1 MVSRFAFKLNVLYR
15 YGEVKPWGANDD
27 RQLKQGV
34 HYYLQKARLF
44 SRERMTLEEV
54 AGMGAA
60 RRGCTS

>member
-1 MVSRFAFKLNVLYR
+1 LYR

-44 SRERMTLEEV
+44 SRERMTLDEV